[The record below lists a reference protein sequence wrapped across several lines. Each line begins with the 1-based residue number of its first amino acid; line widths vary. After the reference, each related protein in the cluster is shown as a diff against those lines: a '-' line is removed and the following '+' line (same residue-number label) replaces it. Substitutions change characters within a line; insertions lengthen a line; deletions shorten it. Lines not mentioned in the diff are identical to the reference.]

1 MESPYH
7 SGIGPMAKRTE
18 LLLSALAHSN
28 TPVTAAEL
36 AAKLGVTDRSI
47 RNYVARLNADGTLV
61 QSGPLGYELVGQ
73 VRPAQRSESSPDN
86 RVARLL
92 RTLIDARAG
101 LDVYE
106 TSAALFVSESTLE
119 SDLGKIRA
127 RLDGTGLKLQR
138 TGDRVRLIGPESG
151 RRRVLSSL
159 FREESQRDILELDE
173 IQREFPAENLE
184 AFKHALIAA
193 LEAEQ
198 FTLNEYS
205 INNVLLHVVIALDR
219 VERFGTRV
227 DDEGSLVITGRSPAH
242 HEIRRIL
249 SSELVRFFPT
259 QMPESELEYL
269 AALVATR
276 VATPDVGRR
285 ATVGDYIEPERLSA
299 IRGIIERASREYLV
313 DFSDED
319 FSARLALHLHNLVN
333 RARDNTFSRN
343 PLTQSMKASYPMIYE
358 LAVFVAS
365 ELQQVEHIDVNEDEI
380 AYIAMHL
387 GSQLEQQRRTQDL
400 VNAVIVT
407 PAYHE
412 IADQLQAKVSETI
425 SPHGQIHS
433 VVTRADVDWS
443 AFADNLVVTT
453 LTPPVHSD
461 RFVMVTPFF
470 NEVDA
475 ENVRTALGRMRRSQR
490 RSRIVSELLEYFD
503 PAYFSRNLH
512 AENSTEFIELL
523 GAPLVRGGIIGRE
536 YLSAAI
542 EREAISS
549 TAFTESLA
557 VPHAMTMTATR
568 TAISI
573 AINESPSPWG
583 TRQVNV
589 IALIAF
595 SESGRASFQEVF
607 DQFVEVFSDE
617 ANVKRFI
624 AHATDFDSFIAELA
638 RLIEA

>member
-1 MESPYH
+1 MS
-7 SGIGPMAKRTE
+7 KRTE
-18 LLLSALAHSN
+18 LLLAALQQASG
-28 TPVTAAEL
+28 PLTAAEL

-47 RNYVARLNADGTLV
+47 RNYVAQLNADAVTV
-61 QSGPLGYELVGQ
+61 ESSSLGYELIGQ
-73 VRPAQRSESSPDN
+73 VRPANRSESSPAV
-86 RVARLL
+86 RTTRLI
-92 RTLIDARAG
+92 RMLIDARAG
-101 LDVYE
+101 IDVYE
-106 TSAALFVSESTLE
+106 SSAALFVSESTLE
-119 SDLGKIRA
+119 ADLGKIRQ
-127 RLDGTGLKLQR
+127 RLDGTGLRLQR

-151 RRRVLSSL
+151 RRRLLSSL

-184 AFKHALIAA
+184 AFKLSLIAA

-205 INNVLLHVVIALDR
+205 INNVLLHLVIALDR

-227 DDEGSLVITGRSPAH
+227 DEDGPLAISGRSPAH

-249 SSELVRFFPT
+249 AREIGAFFPT
-259 QMPESELEYL
+259 VLPESELEYL

-285 ATVGDYIEPERLSA
+285 ATVGDYIEPERLQA
-299 IRGIIERASREYLV
+299 IRGIIERASNEYLV

-333 RARDNTFSRN
+333 RARDNAFSRN

-387 GSQLEQQRRTQDL
+387 GSQLEQQRRSLDL
-400 VNAVIVT
+400 VDVVVVT

-412 IADQLQAKVSETI
+412 IADQLLEKVTGVI
-425 SPHGQIHS
+425 APHGQVRS
-433 VVTRADVDWS
+433 VLTRADIDWAGFS
-443 AFADNLVVTT
+443 DELVVTT
-453 LTPPVHSD
+453 LSPPVSSE
-461 RFVMVTPFF
+461 RIVVVTPFF
-470 NEVDA
+470 NDADA
-475 ENVRTALGRMRRSQR
+475 EHVRSALARLRRSQR
-490 RSRIVSELLEYFD
+490 RSRIVGELLEYFD
-503 PAYFSRNLH
+503 PAYFARNLD
-512 AENSTEFIELL
+512 AATSTEFIHRL
-523 GAPLVRGGIIGRE
+523 GAPLVERGIIGPE
-536 YLSAAI
+536 YLGAAI

-557 VPHAMTMTATR
+557 VPHAMTMSATR

-573 AINESPSPWG
+573 AINEAPTAWG
-583 TRQVNV
+583 DRQVNV

-607 DQFVEVFSDE
+607 DQFVEVFSDD
-617 ANVKRFI
+617 ANVRRFI
-624 AHATDFDSFIAELA
+624 QHAEDFDAFIAELA